1 MMKRILSAVLVAVFA
16 VALLASC
23 KGQKDDS
30 EKNKTA
36 KRYTF
41 YSLDTDC
48 SLTVYGDDD
57 SYANVAADAVDVI
70 NKFFSDGKNI
80 SLADKGTT
88 LSFSEEQYALLKKG
102 AEMYEF
108 TDGAFDMTIAPVTK
122 LWNIPE
128 NKIPPDAA
136 AIAAMLS
143 FVGTSKLKFNDADR
157 TVTFESFGGIDI
169 GGIAK
174 GFAGNYAVSALKN
187 AGCSAGVLSLGGNVV
202 VWGDKPDGSDYTVAV
217 KSPLSSGQT
226 SEYLGNI
233 KCKDVCVV
241 TSGTYERFFEY
252 EGKRYHHIIDPS
264 TGYPADTDVLSATV
278 VAEDG
283 TYADALATAFVVLGY
298 EKSASY
304 IESAIEKGYI
314 KGAVLVNSRCRVSV
328 YGDINFELTSGD
340 FVKDE

>member
-1 MMKRILSAVLVAVFA
+1 M
-16 VALLASC
+16 
-23 KGQKDDS
+23 
-30 EKNKTA
+30 
-36 KRYTF
+36 
-41 YSLDTDC
+41 
-48 SLTVYGDDD
+48 
-57 SYANVAADAVDVI
+57 
-70 NKFFSDGKNI
+70 
-80 SLADKGTT
+80 
-88 LSFSEEQYALLKKG
+88 
-102 AEMYEF
+102 
-108 TDGAFDMTIAPVTK
+108 
-122 LWNIPE
+122 
-128 NKIPPDAA
+128 
-136 AIAAMLS
+136 
-143 FVGTSKLKFNDADR
+143 
-157 TVTFESFGGIDI
+157 
-169 GGIAK
+169 
-174 GFAGNYAVSALKN
+174 
-187 AGCSAGVLSLGGNVV
+187 
-202 VWGDKPDGSDYTVAV
+202 
-217 KSPLSSGQT
+217 SSGQT

-283 TYADALATAFVVLGY
+283 AYADALATAFVVLGY